1 MRRLVLVGNWK
12 MHTTPSTAYRLALD
26 MRKQFEGIKDA
37 DIGFCPPATS
47 IWRVAEALKGSV
59 ISWGAQNAHWEDE
72 GAFTGELSVKA
83 LLEMGCTYVILGHS
97 ERRHIFG
104 ESDEMIARRL
114 ESVMDSEL
122 TPILCVGETENEK
135 SEGRMKDVLARQ
147 LDSALK
153 GLKTPPALIAYEPV
167 WAIGTGKRAGIKDME
182 AAHRFLRE
190 KIKARFGDQAS
201 SVRIMYGGSLK
212 PDNVAELAVSEEFD
226 GGLVGGASLSAE
238 KFATLVF
245 EAIKRRKS

>member
-1 MRRLVLVGNWK
+1 
-12 MHTTPSTAYRLALD
+12 MHTTPSSAYQLSVD
-26 MRKQFEGIKDA
+26 MREKLEGVEDA

-47 IWRVAEALKGSV
+47 IWQVAEALKGS
-59 ISWGAQNAHWEDE
+59 IITWGAQNAHWEEE

-83 LLEMGCTYVILGHS
+83 LQEMGCTYVILGHS
-97 ERRHIFG
+97 ERRHVFG
-104 ESDEMIARRL
+104 ESDEMISRRL
-114 ESVMDSEL
+114 ARVIDSGL
-122 TPILCVGETENEK
+122 TPILCVGETETEQA
-135 SEGRMKDVLARQ
+135 EGRTQEVLARQ
-147 LDSALK
+147 LDSALE
-153 GLKTPPALIAYEPV
+153 GLSAPPALIAYEPV
-167 WAIGTGKRAGIKDME
+167 WAIGTGKRARIEDME

-190 KIKARFGDQAS
+190 KVKARFTDQAS
-201 SVRIMYGGSLK
+201 SIRIMYGGSLK